1 MTPDATL
8 APRLTPALLA
18 DLAAHADS
26 LGLLRLGAV
35 DLQHPGFAPAHA
47 ALDRFLAAGKAG
59 EMDFLTRTRDVR
71 QDPAQMLPG
80 ARSLLVAAVPYTGEP
95 GPVARYART
104 RDYHTVI
111 HQRLIALEKRLHELL
126 PAVATLICV
135 DTKPVLE
142 RSAAALAGLGFL
154 GKHGCLIIPGLGSY
168 VLLGE
173 ILSTAEL
180 TTTTPITLPKSP
192 PWDACGSC
200 TRCLDACPTAA
211 FDGPGD
217 LDPRRCISYLT
228 IEHRGPIADL
238 LADRMGERVAGC
250 DVCQE
255 VCPYNASSAR
265 DRRVPPV
272 AWIDPAPRPL
282 ADVDGLAAISPS
294 QYRAQVRHLAVRRI
308 PRRHMRRNALLA
320 LGNRSG
326 EVGPR
331 ELHAIALG
339 LLDPDPQIAAAARR
353 AADRRDILGPA
364 SARAAALAA
373 TPDEDTDDDTG
384 DPS

>member
-126 PAVATLICV
+126 GRVC
-135 DTKPVLE
+135 
-142 RSAAALAGLGFL
+142 R
-154 GKHGCLIIPGLGSY
+154 
-168 VLLGE
+168 
-173 ILSTAEL
+173 
-180 TTTTPITLPKSP
+180 
-192 PWDACGSC
+192 
-200 TRCLDACPTAA
+200 
-211 FDGPGD
+211 
-217 LDPRRCISYLT
+217 
-228 IEHRGPIADL
+228 EHADL
-238 LADRMGERVAGC
+238 SDDAFVAANLARWL
-250 DVCQE
+250 
-255 VCPYNASSAR
+255 S
-265 DRRVPPV
+265 
-272 AWIDPAPRPL
+272 
-282 ADVDGLAAISPS
+282 
-294 QYRAQVRHLAVRRI
+294 
-308 PRRHMRRNALLA
+308 
-320 LGNRSG
+320 
-326 EVGPR
+326 
-331 ELHAIALG
+331 
-339 LLDPDPQIAAAARR
+339 
-353 AADRRDILGPA
+353 
-364 SARAAALAA
+364 
-373 TPDEDTDDDTG
+373 
-384 DPS
+384 